1 MSRIKAFV
9 HKIWESLA
17 QRNGWKVKSHSPVHW
32 ISALIIEKSKNQS
45 NIQRGIINTVKRL
58 NIVKSYSGISFLK
71 HDMGILMTSSSSR
84 PNVRHKKSST
94 GAIFREQ
101 PCKVNP
107 YQSVFLPAVSN
118 FFLLYHSKP
127 VECKTA
133 TYLLCQYLS
142 LYSVWIQYSDVE
154 VHQKPENGKML
165 LWIPQMELYVLLL
178 FAPLCSSVRLTT
190 ARGVTAW
197 MCWTQGKT
205 EWDMNK
211 ISWHAPKINAPCSAN
226 QMIRGS
232 AFSFLFFSF
241 FMSAADLSDFKL
253 SITSNFNSSHWSES
267 CSEACSSSAKQD
279 RGQFWIVAC
288 MMYKTLQTAAFS
300 RRFFTCKLP
309 TASQNFIESPEGET
323 LCSAVTS

>member
-1 MSRIKAFV
+1 
-9 HKIWESLA
+9 
-17 QRNGWKVKSHSPVHW
+17 
-32 ISALIIEKSKNQS
+32 
-45 NIQRGIINTVKRL
+45 
-58 NIVKSYSGISFLK
+58 
-71 HDMGILMTSSSSR
+71 
-84 PNVRHKKSST
+84 
-94 GAIFREQ
+94 
-101 PCKVNP
+101 
-107 YQSVFLPAVSN
+107 
-118 FFLLYHSKP
+118 
-127 VECKTA
+127 
-133 TYLLCQYLS
+133 
-142 LYSVWIQYSDVE
+142 
-154 VHQKPENGKML
+154 
-165 LWIPQMELYVLLL
+165 MELYVLLL

-300 RRFFTCKLP
+300 RRFFRCKLP
-309 TASQNFIESPEGET
+309 TASQYFIESPEGET

>member
-1 MSRIKAFV
+1 MLVSLGDILTWSILCLAIIPQIKSSRIQHSLQMSRIKAFV

-107 YQSVFLPAVSN
+107 YQSVFPPAVSN

-142 LYSVWIQYSDVE
+142 LLFSMNSIQWCWGAS
-154 VHQKPENGKML
+154 K
-165 LWIPQMELYVLLL
+165 
-178 FAPLCSSVRLTT
+178 
-190 ARGVTAW
+190 ARKW
-197 MCWTQGKT
+197 
-205 EWDMNK
+205 
-211 ISWHAPKINAPCSAN
+211 
-226 QMIRGS
+226 
-232 AFSFLFFSF
+232 
-241 FMSAADLSDFKL
+241 
-253 SITSNFNSSHWSES
+253 
-267 CSEACSSSAKQD
+267 
-279 RGQFWIVAC
+279 
-288 MMYKTLQTAAFS
+288 
-300 RRFFTCKLP
+300 
-309 TASQNFIESPEGET
+309 
-323 LCSAVTS
+323 